1 MAELTLNGIV
11 LAPIIVALVEVLKR
25 YLYLDSRYA
34 PVATA
39 ILSILAY
46 VAIQFATTD
55 PQFADGFEY
64 ILNALIIALSSSGLY
79 SVGKTY
85 LK

>member
-55 PQFADGFEY
+55 PQFADGFGY